1 MKAKAGT
8 ELFES
13 APPFRAILALAVP
26 TVISQMIMLA
36 YNMADT
42 FFIGQTGN
50 SDMVAA
56 ANLCTPLFIL
66 LTAFSNVFGIGGASL
81 MARSLGAGDKE
92 KASRTACFCI
102 YSMTVVAIV
111 YGLSVYLLSP
121 LILPAIGAD
130 SATYGFCRQYLFWV
144 LLFGAV
150 PAVLNVGLAHLVRAE
165 GGSKAAGF
173 GMTFGAGLNILLDP
187 ILILL
192 LDFDV
197 EGAAIAT
204 MFSNLAASLFF
215 VIYLVLNRKRST
227 ITAVPEY
234 LKDLGSI
241 PSEVLLI
248 GLPSFLMSLLSAF
261 SNMML
266 NALIANYS
274 NAAIAGVGIA
284 KKIDLVSFAVSMG
297 ISLGVLPLI
306 AYNYSSG
313 NIGRMKRIIAD
324 TLLLSLSIATL
335 STLLLFLFAGPVAAS
350 FIDDEVTVGYAG
362 HFQRIIC
369 LGGPGIAIT
378 LTVITIFQAVG
389 KKKQPMFLSMLRKGV
404 VDIPAMFLLD
414 RIFQLEGIVW
424 ATPIADY
431 TAMLLSLMLF
441 FPFIGRVVSKS
452 K

>member
-1 MKAKAGT
+1 
-8 ELFES
+8 
-13 APPFRAILALAVP
+13 
-26 TVISQMIMLA
+26 
-36 YNMADT
+36 
-42 FFIGQTGN
+42 
-50 SDMVAA
+50 
-56 ANLCTPLFIL
+56 
-66 LTAFSNVFGIGGASL
+66 
-81 MARSLGAGDKE
+81 
-92 KASRTACFCI
+92 
-102 YSMTVVAIV
+102 
-111 YGLSVYLLSP
+111 
-121 LILPAIGAD
+121 
-130 SATYGFCRQYLFWV
+130 
-144 LLFGAV
+144 
-150 PAVLNVGLAHLVRAE
+150 
-165 GGSKAAGF
+165 
-173 GMTFGAGLNILLDP
+173 MTFGAGLNILLDP

-192 LDFDV
+192 LDFDI

-204 MFSNLAASLFF
+204 MFSNLAASLYF

-266 NALIANYS
+266 NALIAKYS

-350 FIDDEVTVGYAG
+350 FIDDEVTVG
-362 HFQRIIC
+362 
-369 LGGPGIAIT
+369 
-378 LTVITIFQAVG
+378 
-389 KKKQPMFLSMLRKGV
+389 
-404 VDIPAMFLLD
+404 
-414 RIFQLEGIVW
+414 
-424 ATPIADY
+424 
-431 TAMLLSLMLF
+431 
-441 FPFIGRVVSKS
+441 
-452 K
+452 